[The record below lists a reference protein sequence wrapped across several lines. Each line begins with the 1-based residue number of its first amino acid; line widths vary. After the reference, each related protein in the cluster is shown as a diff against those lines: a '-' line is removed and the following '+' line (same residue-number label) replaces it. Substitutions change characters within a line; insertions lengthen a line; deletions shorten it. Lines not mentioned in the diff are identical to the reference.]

1 MYTAASSSDLYTG
14 AQGTGRVTPLLAT
27 WAHHMSRTL
36 EKSEFKALFNEHR
49 DPMYR
54 FLWRLTR
61 DPHEAEDLTQETF
74 VTFWRKQEQFR
85 GEGSLQGYL
94 RRIGYRLYL
103 NSRSRLSAARPP
115 LSLSQAPEASGP
127 GEEEQVDR
135 RESLGF
141 LIARVRAALDDLP
154 EQAREAFLLFRFEG
168 MTVAQVADA
177 TSAPVKTVESRL
189 KRAHELLSG
198 KLRQYR
204 DQFKDQLQS
213 R

>member
-1 MYTAASSSDLYTG
+1 MG
-14 AQGTGRVTPLLAT
+14 
-27 WAHHMSRTL
+27 RTL
-36 EKSEFKALFNEHR
+36 SRAEFRALFDEHR
-49 DPMYR
+49 DPVYR

-61 DPHEAEDLTQETF
+61 DPHQAEDLTQETF

-85 GEGSLQGYL
+85 DEGSLQGYL

-115 LSLSQAPEASGP
+115 LSLSQAPEALSP
-127 GEEEQVDR
+127 GEEEEVDR
-135 RESLGF
+135 KESREF
-141 LIARVRAALDDLP
+141 LVSRVRAALDDLP
-154 EQAREAFLLFRFEG
+154 ERAREAFLLFRFEG
-168 MTVAQVADA
+168 LTVAEVANA

-189 KRAHELLSG
+189 KRAHEVLAG
-198 KLRQYR
+198 RLRQYR

>member
-1 MYTAASSSDLYTG
+1 MGKTFDRAEF
-14 AQGTGRVTPLLAT
+14 
-27 WAHHMSRTL
+27 RT
-36 EKSEFKALFNEHR
+36 LFNEHR
-49 DPMYR
+49 DPVYR

-94 RRIGYRLYL
+94 RRIGYRLFL
-103 NSRSRLSAARPP
+103 NSRSRLSAARPS

-127 GEEEQVDR
+127 GDEVEVDR
-135 RESLGF
+135 REYREF
-141 LIARVRAALDDLP
+141 LVSRVLAALDTVP
-154 EQAREAFLLFRFEG
+154 ERAREAFLLFRFEG
-168 MTVAQVADA
+168 LTAAQVAEA
-177 TSAPVKTVESRL
+177 TEAPIKTVESRL

-198 KLRQYR
+198 KLRQYK
-204 DQFKDQLQS
+204 DQFQS